1 MGGWFSWCLKSEA
14 RKIQVLLSLV
24 IDEKAR
30 QIRKTFGGLS
40 GSPESEQGV
49 RNLAALQVF

>member
-1 MGGWFSWCLKSEA
+1 MLETEELHPSP
-14 RKIQVLLSLV
+14 LSLV

-40 GSPESEQGV
+40 GSPESE
-49 RNLAALQVF
+49 